1 MALLPRI
8 QPRPA
13 GPCLHA
19 WAWMVA
25 LVLAATSCSSDP
37 VANGGSSADAVSS
50 DAGKGPD
57 GATLQKLAVT
67 SVTPAR
73 GGLDGGEQ
81 LDIAGT
87 GFSPTSK
94 VFIGDS
100 EAAVQWRAGT
110 THVFVTAPSAKVAGL
125 ADVRVGPNKAG
136 AVVLKGGYAYLD
148 AVAITAFAPSNGPM
162 SGGSEITVRG
172 EGFRDGDRV
181 LVGFAEALNTRWI
194 DDKTLIAQTPPYS
207 ASDTMDTAKV
217 VVSVRHAGGV
227 AHAKD
232 AFTYGRAPKLERVKP
247 AVVGMG
253 GGTVSLVGVGLGNA
267 EKMYAHG
274 ALGVLQGDT
283 PAGRAAVVPALTAL
297 DPAAQPGPADVV
309 LISPY
314 GNDKLSP
321 AFAYVDPSLKTPV
334 LYGVTPN
341 SGLTS
346 GGTEVA
352 LLAGLPDGAE
362 VQKVLFGGA
371 SVQYKQNGTALQATS
386 PAGPA
391 GPVAVTVVTSAGTA
405 TLDGAFT
412 RFAPVVVSAITPALG
427 PIAGGTAV
435 KISGSGFAKGC
446 LVRLGMYSADV
457 TSVAADGKSLGAIT
471 PAGAPGAADVEV
483 KCGSQKATLAN
494 GFGYTDGHPHINA
507 VSPPSGSVGGSS
519 VVKIYGSGFKK
530 GIKVHFGGLIA
541 SGTTIVHS
549 GLLTVVTPPHPAGPV
564 NVDVLDGND
573 TDTLLDGY
581 EYYAPGSPDGGT
593 WGTSAAGTLNV
604 TVLDIYT
611 REPIE
616 DATVQLGSPG
626 DAVYEKHSG
635 ATNQNGMIVF
645 SGPEVIAPVRV
656 SATKPEYT
664 SSSIVQFDAT
674 NATLLLFPYTPP
686 QQGNGGGGGGPV
698 PQPFALVKGK
708 VVDLDKYLVVPPAN
722 CLSSTDTGDKTC
734 KTCQFDADCQ
744 DPANGDT
751 AFRCVDNG
759 PAGKRCLADCS
770 TQNVCKKG
778 FVCVADVSAPAGQV
792 CKPTIGIRA
801 VYCATSIRDI
811 GADSENPLPSQ
822 FDNKGALPYETAPVD
837 PVTGN
842 YEMTTRLDELA
853 VVCIGGY
860 IVNTTNT
867 FVPTAMGVH
876 RHVFP
881 QPNFGNPGDAVT
893 GIDVKLNIPLSRTLQ
908 VRLDHPQPFLA
919 GLGGTL
925 QVAPWIN
932 LGSDGLVRLPGYLSE
947 PKGGG
952 TGVVDDVALKYQP
965 VSLPMDLST
974 THYSFYAHAMFG
986 TYTEVGPITLT
997 MHDTVIAPG
1006 DANFRVR
1013 GGTGETTD
1021 SALGMDLDLTAVVSG
1036 SDGRVAA
1043 VARDGGIW
1051 RGYPKEPLLIWLPP
1065 VIDPYEKPPAVLAMA
1080 GTPPNATMVG
1090 AGGLV
1095 RHLLG
1100 SKVTTEN
1107 SGTQAELRAV
1117 CAGPLGRVAVGAQG
1131 TAIVD
1136 RGAGWQAVSGAKATG
1151 WNAVACTPFGAV
1163 AGGDGGAVL
1172 RIDLSGAEVAVSE
1185 SNAGSADLRAA
1196 TVAGGKI
1203 WLGGDVAGGLPSLW
1217 LSGDGSNWETG
1228 WPLGSV
1234 TPAVKALVAIVP
1246 LGDAALL
1253 LVDRE
1258 GGQFRLDAK
1267 GLTDES
1273 PERRDL
1279 RPRAGTLLPDGS
1291 AVLVGE
1297 PGLWLGPFL
1306 TIPSIDSPAPG
1317 SGLSGAVKV
1326 EWSNL
1331 PGPKPSFT
1339 RVHVDAGLD
1348 PQSGWGF
1355 PFWWIYV
1362 GPTINEFTLP
1372 DFGAIGINPFPQLQ
1386 SGGDYSIRVDRGYI
1400 PNFSINGFAT
1410 YDLEFGRWR
1419 SRASNFLTIGQ
1430 P

>member
-1 MALLPRI
+1 MLAIL
-8 QPRPA
+8 
-13 GPCLHA
+13 
-19 WAWMVA
+19 
-25 LVLAATSCSSDP
+25 LAAAGCSSDP
-37 VANGGSSADAVSS
+37 VASDSGATDASGGDI
-50 DAGKGPD
+50 GKAPD

-81 LDIAGT
+81 LDVTGT
-87 GFSPTSK
+87 GFGPTSK
-94 VFIGDS
+94 VFIGNS

-110 THVFVTAPSAKVAGL
+110 THIFVTAPPAKVAGL
-125 ADVRVGPNKAG
+125 VDVRVGPSKAS

-148 AVAITAFAPSNGPM
+148 TVSISDFAPASGPM

-172 EGFRDGDRV
+172 EGFRNGDRV

-247 AVVGMG
+247 AVVGVG
-253 GGTVSLVGVGLGNA
+253 GGTVTLSGMGLGNA

-283 PAGRAAVVPALTAL
+283 AGGRVAVIPALGAL
-297 DPAAQPGPADVV
+297 DPAAQPGPADMV

-321 AFAYVDPSLKTPV
+321 AFAYVDSSLTAPV

-346 GGTEVA
+346 GGTEVV

-362 VQKVLFGGA
+362 VQKVLFGTA
-371 SVQYKQNGTALQATS
+371 SVQYKQNGTSLQATS

-391 GPVAVTVVTSAGTA
+391 GSIAVTVVTSAGTA

-412 RFAPVVVSAITPALG
+412 RYAPVVVNAIAPPLG
-427 PIAGGTAV
+427 PIAGGTTA

-446 LVRLGMYSADV
+446 LVRLGMYSAEV
-457 TSVAADGKSLGAIT
+457 TAVAADGKSLTAIT

-507 VSPPSGSVGGSS
+507 VSPPSGSVGGSA

-530 GIKVHFGGLIA
+530 GVKVHFGGLIA
-541 SGTTIVHS
+541 SGVTIVHS
-549 GLLTVVTPPHPAGPV
+549 GLVTAVTPAHPAGPV
-564 NVDVLDGND
+564 NVDVLDGSD
-573 TDTLLDGY
+573 SDTLLDGY
-581 EYYAPGSPDGGT
+581 DYYAPGSPDGGT
-593 WGTSAAGTLNV
+593 WGTSATGTLNV

-626 DAVYEKHSG
+626 DAVYEKYSG
-635 ATNQNGMIVF
+635 NTKPNGMIVF

-656 SATKPEYT
+656 SATKSEYT

-698 PQPFALVKGK
+698 QQPFALVKGK
-708 VVDLDKYLVVPPAN
+708 VVDIDKYLVVPPSN
-722 CLSSTDTGDKTC
+722 CLNSTDLGDKTC

-744 DPANGDT
+744 DPTAGDT
-751 AFRCVDNG
+751 TFRCVDNG

-778 FVCVADVSAPAGQV
+778 FVCVADVGSPSSQV

-801 VYCATSIRDI
+801 VYCATTIRDI
-811 GADSENPLPSQ
+811 GADSENPPPSQ
-822 FDNKGALPYETAPVD
+822 YDNKKALPYETAPVN
-837 PVTGN
+837 PTTGE

-853 VVCIGGY
+853 VVCVGGY
-860 IVNTTNT
+860 IVNETET

-881 QPNFGNPGDAVT
+881 KPNFNNPGDPVT

-919 GLGGTL
+919 GLGATL
-925 QVAPWIN
+925 QVSPWID
-932 LGSDGLVRLPGYLSE
+932 LGSDGLVRLPGFLAE

-952 TGVVDDVALKYQP
+952 TGVVDDVALPYQP
-965 VSLPMDLST
+965 VSLPVELST
-974 THYSFYAHAMFG
+974 THYAFYAHALFG
-986 TYTEVGPITLT
+986 SYTEVGPITLT
-997 MHDTVIAPG
+997 LHDTVFAPG
-1006 DANFRVR
+1006 DSNFRVR
-1013 GGTGETTD
+1013 ATNGETTD
-1021 SALGMDLDLTAVVSG
+1021 SALGVDLDLTGIVSG

-1043 VARDGGIW
+1043 VGRNGGIW

-1065 VIDPYEKPPAVLAMA
+1065 VIDPYEKPPAVLAIA
-1080 GTPPNATMVG
+1080 GTPTDATMVG

-1095 RHLLG
+1095 RRLLG
-1100 SKVTTEN
+1100 SKVVGEN
-1107 SGTQAELRAV
+1107 SSTKAELRAV
-1117 CAGPLGRVAVGAQG
+1117 CAGALGRVAVGAQG
-1131 TAIVD
+1131 AVIAD
-1136 RGAGWQAVSGAKATG
+1136 RGSGWQPVAGAKPTA
-1151 WNAVACTPFGAV
+1151 WNTVVCTPFGAV
-1163 AGGDGGAVL
+1163 AGGDGGSVL
-1172 RIDLSGAEVAVSE
+1172 RLDLSGSEVTFSE
-1185 SNAGSADLRAA
+1185 SSAGTANLRASSY
-1196 TVAGGKI
+1196 AGGKV
-1203 WLGGDVAGGLPSLW
+1203 WLGGDLAGGLPSLW
-1217 LSGDGSNWETG
+1217 LSGDGSSWETG
-1228 WPLGSV
+1228 WPLGSA
-1234 TPAVKALVAIVP
+1234 TPAVKALVAVVP
-1246 LGDAALL
+1246 LGDGGLL

-1279 RPRAGTLLPDGS
+1279 RPRSGTLLPDGTI
-1291 AVLVGE
+1291 ALVGE

-1306 TIPSIDSPAPG
+1306 TVPTIDSPAPG
-1317 SGLSGAVKV
+1317 SGLAGAVQV
-1326 EWSNL
+1326 EWSQL

-1339 RVHVDAGLD
+1339 RVHLDAGLD

-1362 GPTINEFTLP
+1362 GPTISAFTLP
-1372 DFGAIGINPFPQLQ
+1372 DFQAMGIDPFPQLQ
-1386 SGGDYSIRVDRGYI
+1386 SGSDYAIRVDRGYI